1 MDKKNELNADFSE
14 LINVF
19 TKLVNEFFK
28 EDAENKDNTEC
39 CKSEKTEE
47 KPCDDCCN
55 KEKCTGCCEDYCED
69 APSLDDIYSEDNECC
84 TDDEEDCEGER
95 DVRCSIAEAL
105 YNRHYHTW
113 KINKEKHDTSVKD
126 KLMESLSD
134 EVVILFKQI
143 LNNTAR
149 AVNNMYF
156 DTIPGTKHF
165 DYYITFG
172 GDFEVL
178 ENKPYVKVAFD
189 KHNPYSDVCKNLFLK
204 AWNKTEVPAN
214 GNTDADLFGAMM
226 GDKLGFVFFDVQEN
240 ADELVY
246 KFYYFE

>member
-1 MDKKNELNADFSE
+1 MDKKNELNVNFSDV
-14 LINVF
+14 IDVF
-19 TKLVNEFFK
+19 TNLVNEFFR
-28 EDAENKDNTEC
+28 EDVKNKDNTEC
-39 CKSEKTEE
+39 CKSEETEE
-47 KPCDDCCN
+47 KPCDNCCN

-69 APSLDDIYSEDNECC
+69 APSLDDIYPEDNKCHAE
-84 TDDEEDCEGER
+84 DEDNCSCEH

-113 KINKEKHDTSVKD
+113 KTNKEKHAACVKD
-126 KLMESLSD
+126 ELMGSLSD
-134 EVVILFKQI
+134 DVVILFKQI
-143 LNNTAR
+143 LNNTANP
-149 AVNNMYF
+149 VNNMYF
-156 DTIPGTKHF
+156 DTIPGTNHF

-189 KHNPYSDVCKNLFLK
+189 KRNPYADVCKNLFLK
-204 AWNKTEVPAN
+204 AWNKTEVAVD

-240 ADELVY
+240 EDELVY